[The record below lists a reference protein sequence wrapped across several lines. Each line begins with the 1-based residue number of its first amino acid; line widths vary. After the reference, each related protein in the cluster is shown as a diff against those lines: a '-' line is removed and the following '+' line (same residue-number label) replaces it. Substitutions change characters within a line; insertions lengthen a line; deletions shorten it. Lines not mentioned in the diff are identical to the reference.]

1 MRYDIARGARG
12 RRVVQQKLF
21 RIEQMVGD
29 RRAHAPLRPMPVH
42 APHTGIGDISTL
54 NRELGLLRA
63 VIARNARE
71 LSGLLTEGKEKRLTR
86 AAGEL
91 GAAVEAMEKATDN
104 ILRSAEQI
112 DDCAKALAFAQMTDY
127 ERSLAQDI
135 QEHVVMLYEACNF
148 QDLTGQRIGKVIV
161 TLGLVEDRLS
171 DVVGHS
177 RSTDPVAPAAS
188 AHALVNGP
196 RLDGDAGHASQ
207 FEIDALF
214 D

>member
-1 MRYDIARGARG
+1 M
-12 RRVVQQKLF
+12 QQKLF

-29 RRAHAPLRPMPVH
+29 RRAHAPLRPTPVH
-42 APHTGIGDISTL
+42 APHTGIGDMSTL

-63 VIARNARE
+63 VIARNVRE
-71 LSGLLTEGKEKRLTR
+71 LSGLLSEGKEKRLAR

-91 GAAVEAMEKATDN
+91 GAAVEAMEKATDK

-177 RSTDPVAPAAS
+177 RSTDHAAPAAS

-196 RLDGDAGHASQ
+196 RLDGDSGHASQ
-207 FEIDALF
+207 LEIDALF